1 MPYNITSIDEAQAV
15 IDEVNDYYTG
25 VDVEFSTYAPELNAG
40 DTFVRV
46 FADNDYDDDGSKILV
61 REFYMTGNTFNS
73 LNV

>member
-1 MPYNITSIDEAQAV
+1 MSYNITSIDDAQAIV
-15 IDEVNDYYTG
+15 NDVNDYYVG
-25 VDVEFSTYAPELNAG
+25 VEVEFSTNGKELAAN
-40 DTFVRV
+40 DTLVRV

>member
-1 MPYNITSIDEAQAV
+1 MSYNITSIDDAQAIV
-15 IDEVNDYYTG
+15 NDVNDYYVG
-25 VDVEFSTYAPELNAG
+25 VEVEFSTNGKELSAN
-40 DTFVRV
+40 DTLVRV